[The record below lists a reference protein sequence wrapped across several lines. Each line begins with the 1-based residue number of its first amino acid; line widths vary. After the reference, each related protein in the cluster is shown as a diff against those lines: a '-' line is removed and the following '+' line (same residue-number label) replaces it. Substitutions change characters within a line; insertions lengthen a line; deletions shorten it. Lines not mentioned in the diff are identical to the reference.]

1 MIEEGKPAPTFTLP
15 SDTGEDVSLASLRG
29 KSVVLYFYPK
39 DDTPG
44 CTRQACGFR
53 DVYGELEER
62 GAVVLGVSRDDPA
75 SHRRFKERYGLP
87 FTLLS
92 DLEGGVLEQYGVW
105 REKKNYGKTYMGI
118 HRSTFVI
125 APDGTVTKAMYGSKP
140 DTDAER
146 VLAALGAEP

>member
-1 MIEEGKPAPTFTLP
+1 MVEEGMEAPDFELSADDGSTVRL
-15 SDTGEDVSLASLRG
+15 SELRG
-29 KSVVLYFYPK
+29 KPVVLYFYPR

-53 DVYGELEER
+53 DVYGELR
-62 GAVVLGVSRDDPA
+62 AYDAVVLGVSRDDEA
-75 SHRRFKERYGLP
+75 SHRRFKEKYGLP

-92 DLEGGVLEQYGVW
+92 DPEAKVATEYGVW
-105 REKKNYGKTYMGI
+105 REKTSYGKTTMGI

-125 APDGTVTKAMYGSKP
+125 HPDGRVAKAMYGAKP

-146 VLAALGAEP
+146 VLAALSG